1 MSKGTPKHEPVK
13 LTMDFLNRVKAP
25 LEGYDYWWDRSV
37 RGYGIRCAPTGKKV
51 FVVQGRVK
59 GKPVIFSIG
68 PFGTYSESQ
77 ARQKA
82 QKVLQDMRDGIDP
95 RDVRRADEAASVTL
109 RAVADAYVDRPS
121 KLKESSKR
129 EINRHVDTVF
139 AAWKEKPIAAI
150 TEADCLKRYREMATK
165 GLRGKGPAPG
175 QANLSFTT
183 LRALIN
189 FAMRQYKRTDG
200 SPIIRHNPVG
210 VLKDEWIQL
219 QPRTRDIE
227 TKDVGAVWLKLSE
240 MRADPKNRDALAGI
254 DLTMFCLLTGTR
266 RMEGATLE
274 WKNVNLEEAW
284 FHLPDPKNRNPV
296 WLPLSSQAVKLLK
309 RRQPAESDKTAS
321 TYVFPSRSRAGHI
334 MDTRAPL
341 EAVSKVVK
349 HPLSCHDLRRTNVSV
364 GVAVCG
370 IDLYKMEL
378 LTNHVP
384 KGVTARHYL
393 KTSRLQYLLPE
404 VQRIGD
410 WIEEQGRIAAAKA
423 SATNVVQL
431 AA

>member
-1 MSKGTPKHEPVK
+1 MSKGTAKHEPVK
-13 LTMDFLNRVKAP
+13 ITVDFLKKVKPPAD
-25 LEGYDYWWDRSV
+25 GYDYWWDRTCK
-37 RGYGIRCAPTGKKV
+37 GYGVRIAPTGKKM
-51 FVVQGRVK
+51 FVAQGRVR

-68 PFGTYSESQ
+68 PLGIMTEEQ
-77 ARQKA
+77 ARKKA

-95 RDVRRADEAASVTL
+95 RDVRRADEAAAVTL
-109 RAVADAYVDRPS
+109 RAVADAYVERPT

-139 AAWKEKPIAAI
+139 AAWKDKPITSI
-150 TEADCLKRYREMATK
+150 SEADCLKRYREMATK

-200 SPIIRHNPVG
+200 SPIIQHNPVE
-210 VLKDEWIQL
+210 VLRDEWIQL

-227 TKDVGAVWLKLSE
+227 TKDVGAVWNKLTE
-240 MRADPKNRDALAGI
+240 MRDDPFNRDALAGI
-254 DLTMFCLLTGTR
+254 DLAMFLLLTGTR

-274 WKNVNLEEAW
+274 WKNVNLDEAW
-284 FHLPDPKNRNPV
+284 FHLPDPKNRNPI
-296 WLPLSSQAVKLLK
+296 WCPLSSQAVELLK
-309 RRQPAESDKTAS
+309 RRKPADSEKSAS
-321 TYVFPSRSRAGHI
+321 PYVFPSRSKAGHI

-341 EAVSKVVK
+341 EAISKLVNY
-349 HPLSCHDLRRTNVSV
+349 PLSCHDLRRTYVSV

-384 KGVTARHYL
+384 KGVTAKHYL

-410 WIEEQGRIAAAKA
+410 WIEEQGRVAVAKA
-423 SATNVVQL
+423 NATNVVQL